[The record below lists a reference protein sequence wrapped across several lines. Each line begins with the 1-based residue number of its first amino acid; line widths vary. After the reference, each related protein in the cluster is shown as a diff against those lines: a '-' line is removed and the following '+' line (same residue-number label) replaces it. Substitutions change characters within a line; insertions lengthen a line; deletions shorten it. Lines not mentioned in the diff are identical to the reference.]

1 MRDFSLTNFF
11 MVTGFSFLAFTGA
24 MRLLDGV
31 TIALLLKIGTIS
43 IGLGITA
50 FLFKLL
56 FGDRGNSQM
65 TDD

>member
-1 MRDFSLTNFF
+1 

-31 TIALLLKIGTIS
+31 TIAVLLKIGTIS

-50 FLFKLL
+50 FLFKVL
-56 FGDRGNSQM
+56 FGGSSSSQM